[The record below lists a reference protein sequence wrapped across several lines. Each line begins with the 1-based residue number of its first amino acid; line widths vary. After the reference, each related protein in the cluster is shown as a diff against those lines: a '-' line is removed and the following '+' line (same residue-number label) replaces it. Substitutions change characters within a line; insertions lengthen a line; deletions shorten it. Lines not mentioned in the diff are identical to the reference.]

1 MKFEEPFVAAY
12 RDYQVDLAV
21 LFGANRATAVTEM
34 GQVLEFEFELA
45 EVTKKNFFIMR
56 VLKILQISDLD
67 GSRGTQGC

>member
-1 MKFEEPFVAAY
+1 MKFEEPFVVAY

-45 EVTKKNFFIMR
+45 EVTKKTF
-56 VLKILQISDLD
+56 S
-67 GSRGTQGC
+67 SCEC